1 MNYETIP
8 AQIRCTKCRTIQDA
22 SHKFCKECGINF
34 IPNGITV
41 RPSPFPQEGTKL
53 DRDLEKWIEIEKRY
67 FIPPVTCDQTML
79 CKSTVV
85 ELPFHADDIACLST
99 SPEASR
105 EMAKEFYET
114 HIKTDPIAVYVDTA
128 MKGITDETKQRTREF
143 FTKCDCKSHIP
154 DVFNQITFEDII
166 QKD

>member
-53 DRDLEKWIEIEKRY
+53 DRDLEKWIDIEKRY
-67 FIPPVTCDQTML
+67 FIPPVTCDQTKVPLISRAVEQDNIVL
-79 CKSTVV
+79 CAST
-85 ELPFHADDIACLST
+85 EQPSACIST

-105 EMAKEFYET
+105 EMARRFHESC
-114 HIKTDPIAVYVDTA
+114 
-128 MKGITDETKQRTREF
+128 G
-143 FTKCDCKSHIP
+143 CKSHIS
-154 DVFNQITFEDII
+154 DVFSKVKFEDII
-166 QKD
+166 PKD